1 MELKFVVP
9 DMAETFGKLS
19 YAGEGEIITEG
30 YGRNTTVIGRSYHL
44 YSSKQRADDIEVVVA
59 AEAGEKDFDQDQPLK
74 AVNPHL
80 VAKGYEIENR
90 GFTDYVL
97 YVDDLVKEEEEKK
110 LRLTEGIVVDSVL
123 TFGKLR
129 FSALRREVRKQNEDG
144 TVSNEVKERTYNLK
158 SSAQGRMIQVSI
170 PANVPLREFAYD
182 AEVELVNPI
191 VDTVA
196 NYVFREGTTVN
207 WFIKAD
213 DLVLKRQPN
222 QGNSTNQIEGKT

>member
-1 MELKFVVP
+1 M
-9 DMAETFGKLS
+9 
-19 YAGEGEIITEG
+19 
-30 YGRNTTVIGRSYHL
+30 
-44 YSSKQRADDIEVVVA
+44 
-59 AEAGEKDFDQDQPLK
+59 
-74 AVNPHL
+74 
-80 VAKGYEIENR
+80 
-90 GFTDYVL
+90 
-97 YVDDLVKEEEEKK
+97 
-110 LRLTEGIVVDSVL
+110 RLTEGIVVDSGL

-129 FSALRREVRKQNEDG
+129 FSALHREVRKQNEDG
-144 TVSNEVKERTYNLK
+144 TIGNEVKERTYNLK

-222 QGNSTNQIEGKT
+222 QGNPTNQNERKK

>member
-1 MELKFVVP
+1 M
-9 DMAETFGKLS
+9 
-19 YAGEGEIITEG
+19 
-30 YGRNTTVIGRSYHL
+30 
-44 YSSKQRADDIEVVVA
+44 
-59 AEAGEKDFDQDQPLK
+59 
-74 AVNPHL
+74 
-80 VAKGYEIENR
+80 
-90 GFTDYVL
+90 
-97 YVDDLVKEEEEKK
+97 
-110 LRLTEGIVVDSVL
+110 RLTEGIVVDSGL

-129 FSALRREVRKQNEDG
+129 FSALRREVRKQNENG

-170 PANVPLREFAYD
+170 PANVPLREFTYD

-213 DLVLKRQPN
+213 DLVLKRQPS
-222 QGNSTNQIEGKT
+222 QGNPTNQNGGKK

>member
-1 MELKFVVP
+1 M
-9 DMAETFGKLS
+9 
-19 YAGEGEIITEG
+19 
-30 YGRNTTVIGRSYHL
+30 
-44 YSSKQRADDIEVVVA
+44 
-59 AEAGEKDFDQDQPLK
+59 
-74 AVNPHL
+74 
-80 VAKGYEIENR
+80 
-90 GFTDYVL
+90 
-97 YVDDLVKEEEEKK
+97 
-110 LRLTEGIVVDSVL
+110 RLTEGIVVDSGL

-129 FSALRREVRKQNEDG
+129 FSALRREVRKQNDDG
-144 TVSNEVKERTYNLK
+144 TIGNEVKERTYNLK

-222 QGNSTNQIEGKT
+222 QGNPTNQNERKK

>member
-1 MELKFVVP
+1 M
-9 DMAETFGKLS
+9 
-19 YAGEGEIITEG
+19 
-30 YGRNTTVIGRSYHL
+30 
-44 YSSKQRADDIEVVVA
+44 
-59 AEAGEKDFDQDQPLK
+59 
-74 AVNPHL
+74 
-80 VAKGYEIENR
+80 
-90 GFTDYVL
+90 
-97 YVDDLVKEEEEKK
+97 
-110 LRLTEGIVVDSVL
+110 RLTEGIVVDSVL

-144 TVSNEVKERTYNLK
+144 SVSNEVKERTYNLK

-222 QGNSTNQIEGKT
+222 QGNSTNQIEGKK

>member
-1 MELKFVVP
+1 M
-9 DMAETFGKLS
+9 
-19 YAGEGEIITEG
+19 
-30 YGRNTTVIGRSYHL
+30 
-44 YSSKQRADDIEVVVA
+44 
-59 AEAGEKDFDQDQPLK
+59 
-74 AVNPHL
+74 
-80 VAKGYEIENR
+80 
-90 GFTDYVL
+90 
-97 YVDDLVKEEEEKK
+97 
-110 LRLTEGIVVDSVL
+110 RLAEGIVVDSEL

-170 PANVPLREFAYD
+170 PANVPLREFGYD
-182 AEVELVNPI
+182 TEIELVNPV

-213 DLVLKRQPN
+213 DLVLKRQIN
-222 QGNSTNQIEGKT
+222 QGNSDVKNEGKK

>member
-1 MELKFVVP
+1 M
-9 DMAETFGKLS
+9 
-19 YAGEGEIITEG
+19 
-30 YGRNTTVIGRSYHL
+30 
-44 YSSKQRADDIEVVVA
+44 
-59 AEAGEKDFDQDQPLK
+59 
-74 AVNPHL
+74 
-80 VAKGYEIENR
+80 
-90 GFTDYVL
+90 
-97 YVDDLVKEEEEKK
+97 
-110 LRLTEGIVVDSVL
+110 RLTEGIVVDSGL

-144 TVSNEVKERTYNLK
+144 TISNEIKERTYNLK

-182 AEVELVNPI
+182 AEVDLVNPI

-213 DLVLKRQPN
+213 DLVLKRPQN
-222 QGNSTNQIEGKT
+222 QGTSTNQNEGKK

>member
-1 MELKFVVP
+1 M
-9 DMAETFGKLS
+9 
-19 YAGEGEIITEG
+19 
-30 YGRNTTVIGRSYHL
+30 
-44 YSSKQRADDIEVVVA
+44 
-59 AEAGEKDFDQDQPLK
+59 
-74 AVNPHL
+74 
-80 VAKGYEIENR
+80 
-90 GFTDYVL
+90 
-97 YVDDLVKEEEEKK
+97 
-110 LRLTEGIVVDSVL
+110 RLTEGIVVDSGL

-170 PANVPLREFAYD
+170 PSNVPLREFAYD

-207 WFIKAD
+207 WIIKAD

-222 QGNSTNQIEGKT
+222 QGNPTNQNDGKK

>member
-1 MELKFVVP
+1 M
-9 DMAETFGKLS
+9 
-19 YAGEGEIITEG
+19 
-30 YGRNTTVIGRSYHL
+30 
-44 YSSKQRADDIEVVVA
+44 
-59 AEAGEKDFDQDQPLK
+59 
-74 AVNPHL
+74 
-80 VAKGYEIENR
+80 
-90 GFTDYVL
+90 
-97 YVDDLVKEEEEKK
+97 
-110 LRLTEGIVVDSVL
+110 RLTEGIVVDSVL

-144 TVSNEVKERTYNLK
+144 TIGNEVKERTYNLK

-222 QGNSTNQIEGKT
+222 QGNSTNQIEGKK

>member
-1 MELKFVVP
+1 M
-9 DMAETFGKLS
+9 
-19 YAGEGEIITEG
+19 
-30 YGRNTTVIGRSYHL
+30 
-44 YSSKQRADDIEVVVA
+44 
-59 AEAGEKDFDQDQPLK
+59 
-74 AVNPHL
+74 
-80 VAKGYEIENR
+80 
-90 GFTDYVL
+90 
-97 YVDDLVKEEEEKK
+97 
-110 LRLTEGIVVDSVL
+110 RLTEGIVVDSVL

-129 FSALRREVRKQNEDG
+129 FSALRREVRKQNEEG
-144 TVSNEVKERTYNLK
+144 TVSNEGKERTYNLK

-222 QGNSTNQIEGKT
+222 QGNSTNQIEGKK

>member
-1 MELKFVVP
+1 M
-9 DMAETFGKLS
+9 
-19 YAGEGEIITEG
+19 
-30 YGRNTTVIGRSYHL
+30 
-44 YSSKQRADDIEVVVA
+44 
-59 AEAGEKDFDQDQPLK
+59 
-74 AVNPHL
+74 
-80 VAKGYEIENR
+80 
-90 GFTDYVL
+90 
-97 YVDDLVKEEEEKK
+97 
-110 LRLTEGIVVDSVL
+110 RLTEGIVVDSGL

-144 TVSNEVKERTYNLK
+144 TIGNEVKERTYNLK

-222 QGNSTNQIEGKT
+222 

>member
-1 MELKFVVP
+1 M
-9 DMAETFGKLS
+9 
-19 YAGEGEIITEG
+19 
-30 YGRNTTVIGRSYHL
+30 
-44 YSSKQRADDIEVVVA
+44 
-59 AEAGEKDFDQDQPLK
+59 
-74 AVNPHL
+74 
-80 VAKGYEIENR
+80 
-90 GFTDYVL
+90 
-97 YVDDLVKEEEEKK
+97 
-110 LRLTEGIVVDSVL
+110 RLTEGIVVDSVL

-222 QGNSTNQIEGKT
+222 QGNSMNQIEGKK

>member
-1 MELKFVVP
+1 M
-9 DMAETFGKLS
+9 
-19 YAGEGEIITEG
+19 
-30 YGRNTTVIGRSYHL
+30 
-44 YSSKQRADDIEVVVA
+44 
-59 AEAGEKDFDQDQPLK
+59 
-74 AVNPHL
+74 
-80 VAKGYEIENR
+80 
-90 GFTDYVL
+90 
-97 YVDDLVKEEEEKK
+97 
-110 LRLTEGIVVDSVL
+110 RLTEGIVVDSGL

-129 FSALRREVRKQNEDG
+129 FSALRREVRKRNEDG
-144 TVSNEVKERTYNLK
+144 TIGNEVKERTYNLK

-222 QGNSTNQIEGKT
+222 QGNPTNQNERKK

>member
-1 MELKFVVP
+1 M
-9 DMAETFGKLS
+9 
-19 YAGEGEIITEG
+19 
-30 YGRNTTVIGRSYHL
+30 
-44 YSSKQRADDIEVVVA
+44 
-59 AEAGEKDFDQDQPLK
+59 
-74 AVNPHL
+74 
-80 VAKGYEIENR
+80 
-90 GFTDYVL
+90 
-97 YVDDLVKEEEEKK
+97 
-110 LRLTEGIVVDSVL
+110 RLTEGIVVDSVL

-158 SSAQGRMIQVSI
+158 SSTQGRMVRVSI

-222 QGNSTNQIEGKT
+222 QGNSTNQIEGKK

>member
-1 MELKFVVP
+1 M
-9 DMAETFGKLS
+9 
-19 YAGEGEIITEG
+19 
-30 YGRNTTVIGRSYHL
+30 
-44 YSSKQRADDIEVVVA
+44 
-59 AEAGEKDFDQDQPLK
+59 
-74 AVNPHL
+74 
-80 VAKGYEIENR
+80 
-90 GFTDYVL
+90 
-97 YVDDLVKEEEEKK
+97 
-110 LRLTEGIVVDSVL
+110 RLTEGIVVDTVL

-222 QGNSTNQIEGKT
+222 QGNSTNQIEGKK

>member
-1 MELKFVVP
+1 M
-9 DMAETFGKLS
+9 
-19 YAGEGEIITEG
+19 
-30 YGRNTTVIGRSYHL
+30 
-44 YSSKQRADDIEVVVA
+44 
-59 AEAGEKDFDQDQPLK
+59 
-74 AVNPHL
+74 
-80 VAKGYEIENR
+80 
-90 GFTDYVL
+90 
-97 YVDDLVKEEEEKK
+97 
-110 LRLTEGIVVDSVL
+110 RLTEGIVVDSVL

-213 DLVLKRQPN
+213 DLVLRRQPN
-222 QGNSTNQIEGKT
+222 QGNSTNQIEGKK

>member
-19 YAGEGEIITEG
+19 YAGEGEI
-30 YGRNTTVIGRSYHL
+30 
-44 YSSKQRADDIEVVVA
+44 
-59 AEAGEKDFDQDQPLK
+59 
-74 AVNPHL
+74 
-80 VAKGYEIENR
+80 
-90 GFTDYVL
+90 
-97 YVDDLVKEEEEKK
+97 
-110 LRLTEGIVVDSVL
+110 LTEGIVVDSVL

-222 QGNSTNQIEGKT
+222 QGNSTNQIEGKK

>member
-1 MELKFVVP
+1 M
-9 DMAETFGKLS
+9 
-19 YAGEGEIITEG
+19 
-30 YGRNTTVIGRSYHL
+30 
-44 YSSKQRADDIEVVVA
+44 
-59 AEAGEKDFDQDQPLK
+59 
-74 AVNPHL
+74 
-80 VAKGYEIENR
+80 
-90 GFTDYVL
+90 
-97 YVDDLVKEEEEKK
+97 
-110 LRLTEGIVVDSVL
+110 RLTEGIVVDSGL

-129 FSALRREVRKQNEDG
+129 FSALRREVRKLNEDG

-158 SSAQGRMIQVSI
+158 SSAQGRMIQLSI

-213 DLVLKRQPN
+213 DLVLRRQSN
-222 QGNSTNQIEGKT
+222 QGNPANQNKGKK

>member
-1 MELKFVVP
+1 M
-9 DMAETFGKLS
+9 
-19 YAGEGEIITEG
+19 
-30 YGRNTTVIGRSYHL
+30 
-44 YSSKQRADDIEVVVA
+44 
-59 AEAGEKDFDQDQPLK
+59 
-74 AVNPHL
+74 
-80 VAKGYEIENR
+80 
-90 GFTDYVL
+90 
-97 YVDDLVKEEEEKK
+97 
-110 LRLTEGIVVDSVL
+110 RLTEGIVVDSVL

-129 FSALRREVRKQNEDG
+129 FSAFRREVRKQNEDG

-222 QGNSTNQIEGKT
+222 QGNSTNQIEGKK

>member
-1 MELKFVVP
+1 M
-9 DMAETFGKLS
+9 
-19 YAGEGEIITEG
+19 
-30 YGRNTTVIGRSYHL
+30 
-44 YSSKQRADDIEVVVA
+44 
-59 AEAGEKDFDQDQPLK
+59 
-74 AVNPHL
+74 
-80 VAKGYEIENR
+80 
-90 GFTDYVL
+90 
-97 YVDDLVKEEEEKK
+97 
-110 LRLTEGIVVDSVL
+110 RLTEGIVVDSVL

-196 NYVFREGTTVN
+196 NYVFREGTTGN

-222 QGNSTNQIEGKT
+222 QGNSTNQIEGKK

>member
-1 MELKFVVP
+1 M
-9 DMAETFGKLS
+9 
-19 YAGEGEIITEG
+19 
-30 YGRNTTVIGRSYHL
+30 
-44 YSSKQRADDIEVVVA
+44 
-59 AEAGEKDFDQDQPLK
+59 
-74 AVNPHL
+74 
-80 VAKGYEIENR
+80 
-90 GFTDYVL
+90 
-97 YVDDLVKEEEEKK
+97 
-110 LRLTEGIVVDSVL
+110 RLTEGIVVDSGL

-144 TVSNEVKERTYNLK
+144 TIGNEVKERTYNLK

-196 NYVFREGTTVN
+196 NYVFREGTTAN

-222 QGNSTNQIEGKT
+222 QGNPTNQNERKK

>member
-1 MELKFVVP
+1 M
-9 DMAETFGKLS
+9 
-19 YAGEGEIITEG
+19 
-30 YGRNTTVIGRSYHL
+30 
-44 YSSKQRADDIEVVVA
+44 
-59 AEAGEKDFDQDQPLK
+59 
-74 AVNPHL
+74 
-80 VAKGYEIENR
+80 
-90 GFTDYVL
+90 
-97 YVDDLVKEEEEKK
+97 
-110 LRLTEGIVVDSVL
+110 RLTEGIVVDSGL

-144 TVSNEVKERTYNLK
+144 TIGNEVKERTYNLK

-191 VDTVA
+191 VDTIA

-222 QGNSTNQIEGKT
+222 QGNPTNQNERKK

>member
-1 MELKFVVP
+1 M
-9 DMAETFGKLS
+9 
-19 YAGEGEIITEG
+19 
-30 YGRNTTVIGRSYHL
+30 
-44 YSSKQRADDIEVVVA
+44 
-59 AEAGEKDFDQDQPLK
+59 
-74 AVNPHL
+74 
-80 VAKGYEIENR
+80 
-90 GFTDYVL
+90 
-97 YVDDLVKEEEEKK
+97 
-110 LRLTEGIVVDSVL
+110 RLTEGIVVDSGL

-129 FSALRREVRKQNEDG
+129 FSALRREVRKQNEDV

-191 VDTVA
+191 VNTVA
-196 NYVFREGTTVN
+196 NYIFREGTTVN

-222 QGNSTNQIEGKT
+222 QGNPANQNKGKK

>member
-1 MELKFVVP
+1 M
-9 DMAETFGKLS
+9 
-19 YAGEGEIITEG
+19 
-30 YGRNTTVIGRSYHL
+30 
-44 YSSKQRADDIEVVVA
+44 
-59 AEAGEKDFDQDQPLK
+59 
-74 AVNPHL
+74 
-80 VAKGYEIENR
+80 
-90 GFTDYVL
+90 
-97 YVDDLVKEEEEKK
+97 
-110 LRLTEGIVVDSVL
+110 RLTEGIVVDSVL

-129 FSALRREVRKQNEDG
+129 FYALRREVRKQNEDG

-222 QGNSTNQIEGKT
+222 QGNSTNQIEGKK

>member
-1 MELKFVVP
+1 M
-9 DMAETFGKLS
+9 
-19 YAGEGEIITEG
+19 
-30 YGRNTTVIGRSYHL
+30 
-44 YSSKQRADDIEVVVA
+44 
-59 AEAGEKDFDQDQPLK
+59 
-74 AVNPHL
+74 
-80 VAKGYEIENR
+80 
-90 GFTDYVL
+90 
-97 YVDDLVKEEEEKK
+97 
-110 LRLTEGIVVDSVL
+110 RLTEGIVVDSVL

-144 TVSNEVKERTYNLK
+144 TFSNEVKERTYNLK

-222 QGNSTNQIEGKT
+222 QGNSTNQIEGKK

>member
-1 MELKFVVP
+1 M
-9 DMAETFGKLS
+9 
-19 YAGEGEIITEG
+19 
-30 YGRNTTVIGRSYHL
+30 
-44 YSSKQRADDIEVVVA
+44 
-59 AEAGEKDFDQDQPLK
+59 
-74 AVNPHL
+74 
-80 VAKGYEIENR
+80 
-90 GFTDYVL
+90 
-97 YVDDLVKEEEEKK
+97 
-110 LRLTEGIVVDSVL
+110 RLTEGIVVDSVL

-170 PANVPLREFAYD
+170 TANVPLREFAYD

-222 QGNSTNQIEGKT
+222 QGNSTNQIEGKK